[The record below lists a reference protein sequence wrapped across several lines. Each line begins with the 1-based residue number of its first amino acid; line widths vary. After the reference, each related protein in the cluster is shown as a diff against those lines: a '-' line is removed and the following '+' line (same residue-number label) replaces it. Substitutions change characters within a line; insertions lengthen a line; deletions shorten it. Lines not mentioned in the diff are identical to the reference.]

1 VKKNLE
7 IKTSVDSFAKIRQ
20 IIISDSFSS
29 TVELQKDIYYKV
41 NAGRLKLRIINNE
54 TGNLIYYNRSDKNS
68 IKTSNYLISSTKEFK
83 ELDEILRSQF
93 DLMVCVDKKR
103 EVFIK
108 KNIRIHL
115 DTVVRLGKFL
125 EIEIIYSDLPK
136 AKATLNSLIS
146 KLELNKTN
154 FIKRSYS
161 DLLTDK

>member
-1 VKKNLE
+1 MKKNLE
-7 IKTSVDSFAKIRQ
+7 IKTSVDSFTKIRQ
-20 IIISDSFSS
+20 IIISEKFSTS
-29 TVELQKDIYYKV
+29 VELQKDIYYKV
-41 NAGRLKLRIINNE
+41 STGRLKLRIINNE

-68 IKTSNYLISSTKEFK
+68 IRTSNYLISSTNEFK
-83 ELDEILRSQF
+83 ELDKIMRSQF
-93 DLMVCVDKKR
+93 HLLLCVDKKR

-125 EIEIIYSDLPK
+125 EIEIIYSDFPK
-136 AKATLNSLIS
+136 AKATMNNLIS